1 MDYKF
6 NAKETKDKLVKWIKD
21 LFENDFKEKN
31 CCVALSGG
39 KDSSIVAALCVEA
52 LGKDRVKGIM
62 LPYYKQKDIDCSLLC
77 AVHLDIDYEIVNIGK
92 TVDSIIEEM
101 KSKEKITITDQALIN
116 VPARVRMTE
125 LYFYAQCV
133 NGIPSCNCNL
143 SEDFVGYATFG
154 GDGFGS
160 FAPLSNLTV
169 TEVLQI
175 GEELGLP
182 KKLIYKTPI
191 DGLCGKT
198 DEENLGFSYAVLDK
212 YIRTGEIEDDDLKQK
227 IDEMHQKNL
236 FKLLPMPSFELKD

>member
-21 LFENDFKEKN
+21 LFANNFPDKN

-39 KDSSIVAALCVEA
+39 KDSSIVAALAVEA
-52 LGKDRVKGIM
+52 LGVDRVKGIM
-62 LPYYKQKDIDCSLLC
+62 LPQWVQKDIDCSILC
-77 AVHLDIDYEIVNIGK
+77 AHHLGIEYKIVNIGE
-92 TVDSIIEEM
+92 TVQSVTSAMMERGLTPTPQA
-101 KSKEKITITDQALIN
+101 TINL
-116 VPARVRMTE
+116 PARIRMAE

-143 SEDFVGYATFG
+143 SEDWVGYATLG

-175 GEELGLP
+175 GKELGLP
-182 KKLIYKTPI
+182 KELIYKTPI

-198 DEENLGFSYAVLDK
+198 DEENLGFSYATLDK

-227 IDEMHQKNL
+227 IDEMHEKNL
-236 FKLLPMPSFELKD
+236 FKLSPMPSFKPNLD